1 MNNIEN
7 NLDDYPKYKENQR
20 YLASVNDKCTKLIFY
35 EKIDIYLSL
44 LVTCELYYFIIIYYI
59 IKIY

>member
-35 EKIDIYLSL
+35 EQIDI
-44 LVTCELYYFIIIYYI
+44 IIHVYQLDDI
-59 IKIY
+59 